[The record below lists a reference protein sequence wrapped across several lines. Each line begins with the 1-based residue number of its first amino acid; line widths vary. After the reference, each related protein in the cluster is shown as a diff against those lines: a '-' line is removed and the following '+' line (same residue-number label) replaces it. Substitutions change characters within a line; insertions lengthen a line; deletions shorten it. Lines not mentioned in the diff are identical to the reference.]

1 MVNWIQGHRENQE
14 ILWSSYTELCMMI
27 NVLVMRHGAQRY
39 GRRNNRGRG
48 GWGKKCLPY
57 RSNAEQAKNTGWQTN
72 ENVPLLQKFT
82 PLRTN

>member
-1 MVNWIQGHRENQE
+1 MGLRD
-14 ILWSSYTELCMMI
+14 M
-27 NVLVMRHGAQRY
+27 GA
-39 GRRNNRGRG
+39 GTTGGG

-82 PLRTN
+82 PLTMN